1 MLWKKN
7 KSKIMNY
14 FYYLNKYKFE
24 NIFKKI
30 TFFIVNNNTFFNNIQ
45 YNNNNINTINY
56 INLFLLFLF
65 FMWFINKEMKK
76 VIISKYKFNHKY
88 IVK

>member
-1 MLWKKN
+1 
-7 KSKIMNY
+7 MNY

-65 FMWFINKEMKK
+65 FM
-76 VIISKYKFNHKY
+76 
-88 IVK
+88 